1 MIGGCLV
8 GIDHGSG
15 SGEEGEQQE
24 LYWIEDEDGKETMW
38 EVE

>member
-1 MIGGCLV
+1 M